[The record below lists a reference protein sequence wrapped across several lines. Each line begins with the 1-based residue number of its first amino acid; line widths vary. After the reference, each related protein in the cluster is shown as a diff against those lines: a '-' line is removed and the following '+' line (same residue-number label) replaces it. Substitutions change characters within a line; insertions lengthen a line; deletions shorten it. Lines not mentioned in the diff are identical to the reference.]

1 MLFLLFY
8 KIDKISSQK
17 YKKIKHNLILN
28 RYFDNIIKSY
38 CTQKKTHLTF
48 FNKKVIIEKE
58 TSPNLK
64 KKMKELRYLDKYFIK
79 YKFSFSLGILITIIA
94 QIFSLFTPKLISS
107 SLEAIE
113 KFDKLSSVE
122 KSSTM
127 VIGQYREELIHNV
140 LLIIATT
147 IIAGFLTFLMRQ
159 TLIVMSRHIEFDL
172 KNEVFRQYE
181 NLSQN
186 FYKQNRTGDLMN
198 RISEDVSKVRMYV
211 GPAVM
216 YTINT
221 FIRFAIVIAYM
232 YNVSPRLTLYT
243 LLPLPILSYAIFKL
257 SSEINIRSTVFQQYL
272 SKVSSFTQ
280 EIFSGI
286 RVIKAYSLEN
296 QQQNNLISLAEESK
310 SKSLSLARVQS
321 LFGPLMLALIGIS
334 NLVLIY
340 FGGMLYINGTIKS
353 IGTIAE
359 FILYVNMLTWPVAS
373 LGWVSSMVQEAE
385 ASQKRLNEFLKIV
398 PDIQNNNP
406 SSSTVDGTISFEN
419 VSYTYEDTNIEALKN
434 ISFTVKKGETLAI
447 LGKTGSGKSTL
458 LSLISRMYDV
468 TEGQVKIDGK
478 EISQLNLFDLRN
490 SIGIVPQDAF
500 LFSDSIK
507 NNIKFGKENATDDEV
522 IAAAKSAVVHDN
534 IEGFNKGYDTIL
546 GERGITLSGGQKQR
560 VSIARAI
567 IKKPEI
573 LLFDDCLSAVDTET
587 EEAILNNLFEIC
599 KDKTTII
606 VSHRVSSAKNADKI
620 IILENGKIIQ
630 QGFHNQLINENGYY
644 SALYLKQLSEKELL

>member
-1 MLFLLFY
+1 
-8 KIDKISSQK
+8 
-17 YKKIKHNLILN
+17 
-28 RYFDNIIKSY
+28 
-38 CTQKKTHLTF
+38 
-48 FNKKVIIEKE
+48 
-58 TSPNLK
+58 
-64 KKMKELRYLDKYFIK
+64 MKELRYLNKYFVK
-79 YKFSFSLGILITIIA
+79 YKFSFLLGIIITIVA
-94 QIFSLFTPKLISS
+94 QIFSLFTPKLISKS
-107 SLEAIE
+107 FKAIE
-113 KFDKLSSVE
+113 DFSKDETIS
-122 KSSTM
+122 KSF
-127 VIGQYREELIHNV
+127 IRQELISDI

-147 IIAGFLTFLMRQ
+147 VIAGFLTFLMRQ

-221 FIRFAIVIAYM
+221 VIRFAIVIVYM
-232 YNVSPRLTLYT
+232 FNVSPLLTLYT
-243 LLPLPILSYAIFKL
+243 LLPLPILSYAIFKI
-257 SSEINIRSTVFQQYL
+257 STEINIRSTVFQQYL

-286 RVIKAYSLEN
+286 RVIKAYSLED
-296 QQQNNLISLAEESK
+296 QHQNNMVELAEESK
-310 SKSLSLARVQS
+310 SKSLSLARIQA
-321 LFGPLMLALIGIS
+321 LFGPLMMALIGIS
-334 NLVLIY
+334 NLVVIY
-340 FGGMLYINGTIKS
+340 FGGLMYIDGTIKS

-385 ASQKRLNEFLKIV
+385 ASQKRINEFLKIQ
-398 PDIQNNNP
+398 PEIQNNNP
-406 SSSTVDGTISFEN
+406 EKSIIEGTITFEN
-419 VSYTYEDTNIEALKN
+419 VSYTYEDTNIKALEN
-434 ISFTVKKGETLAI
+434 VTFTVHKGETLAI
-447 LGKTGSGKSTL
+447 LGKTGSGKSTIV
-458 LSLISRMYDV
+458 SLISRLYDV
-468 TEGQVKIDGK
+468 TDGHIIIDGK
-478 EISQLNLFDLRN
+478 EISTVNLYDLRN

-507 NNIKFGKENATDDEV
+507 NNIKFGKENATDEEV
-522 IAAAKSAVVHDN
+522 QAAAKSAVVHDN
-534 IEGFNKGYDTIL
+534 IIGFNKQYETIL

-567 IKKPEI
+567 IKNPEI

-587 EEAILNNLFEIC
+587 EEAILNNLQEIC

-606 VSHRVSSAKNADKI
+606 VSHRVSSAKNADRI
-620 IILENGKIIQ
+620 IIVDEGRIIE
-630 QGFHNQLINENGYY
+630 QGSHNQLINEDGYY
-644 SALYLKQLSEKELL
+644 AALYLKQLSEKELQ

>member
-1 MLFLLFY
+1 
-8 KIDKISSQK
+8 
-17 YKKIKHNLILN
+17 
-28 RYFDNIIKSY
+28 
-38 CTQKKTHLTF
+38 
-48 FNKKVIIEKE
+48 
-58 TSPNLK
+58 
-64 KKMKELRYLDKYFIK
+64 MKELLYLNKYFVK
-79 YKFSFSLGILITIIA
+79 YKYSFSLGIIFTIIA
-94 QIFSLFTPKLISS
+94 QIFMLFTPKLISKS
-107 SLEAIE
+107 FKAIE
-113 KFDKLSSVE
+113 AFSKDKNIATSV
-122 KSSTM
+122 
-127 VIGQYREELIHNV
+127 IREELISNI

-172 KNEVFRQYE
+172 KNEVFKQYE
-181 NLSQN
+181 NLTQN
-186 FYKQNRTGDLMN
+186 FYKKNRTGDLMN

-216 YTINT
+216 YSINT
-221 FIRFAIVIAYM
+221 LIRFAIVIVYM

-243 LLPLPILSYAIFKL
+243 LLPLPLLSYGIFKL
-257 SSEINIRSTVFQQYL
+257 SSEINKRSTVFQQYL
-272 SKVSSFTQ
+272 SKVSSFSQ

-286 RVIKAYSLEN
+286 RVIKAYSLEE
-296 QQQNNLISLAEESK
+296 QHQNNMVSLAKESK
-310 SKSLSLARVQS
+310 SKSLNLAKVQS

-334 NLVLIY
+334 NLVVIY
-340 FGGMLYINGTIKS
+340 FGGLMYIDGTITS

-385 ASQKRLNEFLKIV
+385 ASQKRLNEFLKIE
-398 PDIQNNNP
+398 PEIINKNP
-406 SSSTVDGTISFEN
+406 NKSIVNGSISFEN
-419 VSYTYEDTNIEALKN
+419 VSYTYEDTNIKALQD

-447 LGKTGSGKSTL
+447 LGKTGSGKSTIL
-458 LSLISRMYDV
+458 ALISRLYDV
-468 TEGQVKIDGK
+468 TDGK
-478 EISQLNLFDLRN
+478 ITIDNQEISSLNLYDLRN

-507 NNIKFGKENATDDEV
+507 NNIKFGKEDATHEEV
-522 IAAAKSAVVHDN
+522 TDAAKSAVVHDN
-534 IEGFNKGYDTIL
+534 IIGFSKQYDTVL

-567 IKKPEI
+567 IKNPPI

-587 EEAILNNLFEIC
+587 EETILNNLNEIC

-620 IILENGKIIQ
+620 IIIDEGKIIQ
-630 QGFHNQLINENGYY
+630 QGSHNQLVNQEGYY
-644 SALYLKQLSEKELL
+644 ASLYLKQLSEKELQ

>member
-1 MLFLLFY
+1 
-8 KIDKISSQK
+8 
-17 YKKIKHNLILN
+17 
-28 RYFDNIIKSY
+28 
-38 CTQKKTHLTF
+38 
-48 FNKKVIIEKE
+48 
-58 TSPNLK
+58 
-64 KKMKELRYLDKYFIK
+64 MKELSYLNKYFVK
-79 YKFSFSLGILITIIA
+79 YKYSFLLGIVITIVA
-94 QIFSLFTPKLISS
+94 QIFSLFTPKLISE
-107 SLEAIE
+107 SLGAIE
-113 KFDKLSSVE
+113 KFDKLTSEE
-122 KSSTM
+122 KSSQI
-127 VIGQYREELIHNV
+127 VIAHFRGELIDNI
-140 LLIIATT
+140 LLIIGTT
-147 IIAGFLTFLMRQ
+147 IVAGFLTFLMRQ

-232 YNVSPRLTLYT
+232 YNVSPLLTLYT
-243 LLPLPILSYAIFKL
+243 ILPLPVLSYAIFKL
-257 SSEINIRSTVFQQYL
+257 SSEINVRSTVFQQYL

-296 QQQNNLISLAEESK
+296 QHQNNMVDLANESK
-310 SKSLSLARVQS
+310 SKSLNLAKVQS

-334 NLVLIY
+334 NLVVIY
-340 FGGMLYINGTIKS
+340 FGGLMYINGTITS

-385 ASQKRLNEFLKIV
+385 ASQKRLNEFLKIE
-398 PDIQNNNP
+398 PEIKNKNP
-406 SSSTVDGTISFEN
+406 EHSIIEGTIAFKN
-419 VSYTYEDTNIEALKN
+419 VSYTYEDTNIKAIQD

-447 LGKTGSGKSTL
+447 LGKTGAGKSTI
-458 LSLISRMYDV
+458 LSLISRLYDV
-468 TEGQVKIDGK
+468 TDGEITVDGK
-478 EISQLNLFDLRN
+478 EISSLNLFDLRN

-507 NNIKFGKENATDDEV
+507 NNIKFGKETATNEEV
-522 IAAAKSAVVHDN
+522 EAAAKSAVVHDN
-534 IEGFNKGYDTIL
+534 IIGFSKQYETIL

-567 IKKPEI
+567 IKNPAI

-587 EEAILNNLFEIC
+587 EEAILNNLNEIC

-606 VSHRVSSAKNADKI
+606 VSHRISSAKNADRI
-620 IILENGKIIQ
+620 IIIEDGKITQ
-630 QGFHNQLINENGYY
+630 QGSHNQLINQEGYY
-644 SALYLKQLSEKELL
+644 AALYLKQLSEKELQ

>member
-1 MLFLLFY
+1 
-8 KIDKISSQK
+8 
-17 YKKIKHNLILN
+17 
-28 RYFDNIIKSY
+28 
-38 CTQKKTHLTF
+38 
-48 FNKKVIIEKE
+48 
-58 TSPNLK
+58 
-64 KKMKELRYLDKYFIK
+64 MKELSYLNKYFVK
-79 YKFSFSLGILITIIA
+79 YKYSFSLGILITIIA
-94 QIFSLFTPKLISS
+94 QIFSLFTPKLISK
-107 SLEAIE
+107 SLNAIE
-113 KFDKLSSVE
+113 NFDKLSAADQNSE
-122 KSSTM
+122 T
-127 VIGQYREELIHNV
+127 VIAAFRQDLIHNV
-140 LLIIATT
+140 LLIIGTT
-147 IIAGFLTFLMRQ
+147 IVAGFLTFLMRQ

-221 FIRFAIVIAYM
+221 FIRFAIVIIYM
-232 YNVSPRLTLYT
+232 YNVSPLLTLYT
-243 LLPLPILSYAIFKL
+243 ILPLPILSYCIFKL
-257 SSEINIRSTVFQQYL
+257 SSEINKRSTTFQQYL

-296 QQQNNLISLAEESK
+296 QHQNNMVDLAEESK
-310 SKSLSLARVQS
+310 RKSLSLARVQS
-321 LFGPLMLALIGIS
+321 LFGPLMIALIGIS
-334 NLVLIY
+334 NLVVIY
-340 FGGMLYINGTIKS
+340 FGGVMYINGSIPN

-385 ASQKRLNEFLKIV
+385 ASQKRLNEFLKIE
-398 PDIQNNNP
+398 PEIKNNNENSSDIQGN
-406 SSSTVDGTISFEN
+406 ISFEN
-419 VSYTYEDTNIEALKN
+419 VSFTYKDTNIEALKN
-434 ISFTVKKGETLAI
+434 VSFTVKKGETLAI
-447 LGKTGSGKSTL
+447 LGKTGSGKSTI
-458 LSLISRMYDV
+458 LSLISRLYDV
-468 TEGQVKIDGK
+468 TDGEIKIDNE
-478 EISQLNLFDLRN
+478 EISTLNLNDLRN
-490 SIGIVPQDAF
+490 NIGIVPQDAF
-500 LFSDSIK
+500 LFSDTIK
-507 NNIKFGKENATDDEV
+507 NNIKFGNQNATDEEV
-522 IAAAKSAVVHDN
+522 IEAAKNAVVHDN
-534 IEGFNKGYDTIL
+534 IIGFNKQYDTIL

-567 IKKPEI
+567 IKNPAI

-587 EEAILNNLFEIC
+587 EELILNNLFEIS

-620 IILENGKIIQ
+620 IILEDGRIIQ
-630 QGFHNQLINENGYY
+630 QGSHNQLINQGGYY